1 MERRR
6 LIPRLILL
14 LTLLNGT
21 GLLGMNLI
29 GPVRADPPLTVDM
42 IYAAK
47 VRTDVRFGTTYLG
60 YHVSNTDTRT
70 PAPGLKVYFNEV
82 PGQWYTNAQG
92 WCIVQVSSWDVGRM
106 NLTIDRI
113 VSGNNETAFQQLVP
127 DSSTVFDKVMIEL
140 ITPEVRIGVDTVA
153 PIRIDAYYASDD
165 APFQGELIFNYPN
178 FTSSELGPRTY
189 FVEDIDDTQYGITQ
203 FETDTVEII
212 SDRVNV
218 TFWVEEDRIDTGSE
232 AEFEWTAFHELDG
245 AVFQGW
251 IEFNH
256 SLEQEEPGVY
266 TYAVESIFD
275 TKYDVSTFV
284 SNTEQVVFD
293 EVVVAL
299 EARKE
304 RIDVGEEAGIS
315 WSAHYWYNSE
325 PFYGEITLNRDSVTS
340 HKVGAKD
347 YFVQGVEDPYYGL
360 TSFDTNVVEVKWD
373 TIYVELQAADYRIDL
388 GQEAEV
394 TWKGTY
400 QSDGFDVTEFLDVDL
415 TPAILKKNSV
425 GELLL
430 EVAHVTDNL
439 NGIRSFSS
447 NYANVVWDRVEVE
460 LVYPGGRTEV
470 GIRAPLDVIA
480 TFEYDGAPFT
490 GEVNLDGSLISD
502 EVGSRTLTVSSI
514 VDDEHGIT
522 GFASNKVSIL
532 WDEILVDETVNT
544 IVPGKTTVSL
554 DVYYASDGRPVTGA
568 EVYVGGKR
576 TREVEPGIYTMVLTS
591 ILPFSSVDVDVRG
604 PGIDQAYDFGNQLN
618 VGNIG
623 LYAAFLATA
632 VAATV
637 YRSSLKLV
645 FSRK

>member
-1 MERRR
+1 MDRRR
-6 LIPRLILL
+6 LIPRLVLL

-29 GPVRADPPLTVDM
+29 GPVKADTPLTVDM
-42 IYAAK
+42 IYAARE
-47 VRTDVRFGTTYLG
+47 RTDVRFGTTYLG

-92 WCIVQVSSWDVGRM
+92 WAIVQVSSWDVGRM

-113 VSGNNETAFQQLVP
+113 VSGISETPFQQLVP
-127 DSSTVFDKVMIEL
+127 DSSTVFDKVIIEL

-153 PIRIDAYYASDD
+153 PIRVDAYYASDE
-165 APFQGELIFNYPN
+165 APFLGELIFNYPN
-178 FTSSELGPRTY
+178 FTSTELGPRNY
-189 FVEDIDDTQYGITQ
+189 FVEDIDDTQYGLTQ
-203 FETDTVEII
+203 FETDAVEII

-256 SLEQEEPGVY
+256 LLEQEEPGVY

-275 TKYDVSTFV
+275 TKYGVSTFV

-293 EVVVAL
+293 EVVVTL

-304 RIDVGEEAGIS
+304 RIDVGEEADIS

-325 PFYGEITLNRDSVTS
+325 PFYGEVTLNRDSVTS

-360 TSFDTNVVEVKWD
+360 TSFDTNEVEVKWD
-373 TIYVELQAADYRIDL
+373 AIYVELQAVDYRIDL

-400 QSDGFDVTEFLDVDL
+400 QSDGFDVTGFLDVDL
-415 TPAILKKNSV
+415 TPAILRKNSV

-439 NGIRSFSS
+439 NGISSFSS

-470 GIRAPLDVIA
+470 GSSAPLDVIA
-480 TFEYDGAPFT
+480 TYEYDGAPFT
-490 GEVNLDGSLISD
+490 GDVNLDGTLISD

-554 DVYYASDGRPVTGA
+554 DIYYASDGRPVTGA

-576 TREVEPGIYTMVLTS
+576 TREVEPGQYTMVLTS
-591 ILPFSSVDVDVRG
+591 ILPFSPVDVDVRG
-604 PGIDQAYDFGNQLN
+604 PGIDQAYSFGNQLN

>member
-1 MERRR
+1 
-6 LIPRLILL
+6 
-14 LTLLNGT
+14 
-21 GLLGMNLI
+21 MNLI
-29 GPVRADPPLTVDM
+29 VPVRADPPLTVDM

-47 VRTDVRFGTTYLG
+47 ERTDVRFGTTYLG
-60 YHVSNTDTRT
+60 YHVTFTDTRL
-70 PAPGLKVYFNEV
+70 PAAGLKVYFNEI

-92 WCIVQVSSWDVGRM
+92 WAIFEVSSWDVGRM

-113 VSGNNETAFQQLVP
+113 VSGNTQTAFQQLTP
-127 DSSTVFDKVMIEL
+127 DSSTVFDKVIIDLM
-140 ITPEVRIGVDTVA
+140 TPEDRIGVDTAA

-178 FTSSELGPRTY
+178 FISSELGPRTY
-189 FVEDIDDTQYGITQ
+189 FVEDINDTQYGLTQ
-203 FETDTVEII
+203 FEANTVEII

-218 TFWVEEDRIDTGSE
+218 TFWVEEDRIGTGSE

-245 AVFQGW
+245 AIFQGW
-251 IEFNH
+251 IEFND
-256 SLEQEEPGVY
+256 SRVQEEPGVY
-266 TYAVESIFD
+266 TYAVESVFD
-275 TKYDVSTFV
+275 IKYDVSTFV

-293 EVVVAL
+293 EVVVTL

-304 RIDVGEEAGIS
+304 RIDVGEEADIS
-315 WSAHYWYNSE
+315 WSANYWYNSE
-325 PFYGEITLNRDSVTS
+325 PFYGEVTLNRDSVTS

-347 YFVQGVEDPYYGL
+347 YFVQGVDDLKYGL

-394 TWKGTY
+394 TWTGTY
-400 QSDGFDVTEFLDVDL
+400 LSDGFDVTGFLDIDL

-470 GIRAPLDVIA
+470 GRSAPVEVIA
-480 TFEYDGAPFT
+480 TYEYDGVPFT
-490 GEVNLDGSLISD
+490 GEVNLDGTLTSD
-502 EVGSRTLTVSSI
+502 EVGSRMLTVSSI

-522 GFASNKVSIL
+522 GFTSNKVSIL
-532 WDEILVDETVNT
+532 WDEIVVDETVNT

-554 DVYYASDGRPVTGA
+554 DVYYASDGRSVTGA

-576 TREVEPGIYTMVLTS
+576 AREVEPGKYTRVLTS
-591 ILPFSSVDVDVRG
+591 ILPFSPVDVDVRG
-604 PGIDQAYDFGNQLN
+604 PGIDQAYSFGNQLN
-618 VGNIG
+618 LGNLG
-623 LYAAFLATA
+623 LYAAFIATS
-632 VAATV
+632 VAAAV
-637 YRSSLKLV
+637 YRGYLKLPL
-645 FSRK
+645 SRKGK

>member
-1 MERRR
+1 MDRRR
-6 LIPRLILL
+6 LIPRLVLL

-21 GLLGMNLI
+21 GLLGMNLVR
-29 GPVRADPPLTVDM
+29 PARADPPLTVDM

-47 VRTDVRFGTTYLG
+47 ERTDVRFGTTYLG

-92 WCIVQVSSWDVGRM
+92 WCIVQVSSWDIGRM
-106 NLTIDRI
+106 NLTIDSI
-113 VSGNNETAFQQLVP
+113 VSGSTQTAFQQLVP
-127 DSSTVFDKVMIEL
+127 DSSTVFDKVIIEL
-140 ITPEVRIGVDTVA
+140 ITPEDRIGVDTVA
-153 PIRIDAYYASDD
+153 PLRIDAYYASDE

-178 FTSSELGPRTY
+178 FTSTELGPRTY
-189 FVEDIDDTQYGITQ
+189 FVEDINDHQYGITQ

-218 TFWVEEDRIDTGSE
+218 TFWVEEDRIGTGSE

-251 IEFNH
+251 IEFNY

-266 TYAVESIFD
+266 TYAIESIFD

-293 EVVVAL
+293 EVVVTL

-304 RIDVGEEAGIS
+304 RIDVGEEADIS

-373 TIYVELQAADYRIDL
+373 TIYVELQAVDYRIDL

-415 TPAILKKNSV
+415 TPAILTKNSV

-447 NYANVVWDRVEVE
+447 NYANVVWDRLEVE

-470 GIRAPLDVIA
+470 GSRAPLDVIA
-480 TFEYDGAPFT
+480 TYEYDGAPFT
-490 GEVNLDGSLISD
+490 GEVNLDGILISD

-514 VDDEHGIT
+514 VDDEHGIM
-522 GFASNKVSIL
+522 GFTSNKVSIL

-554 DVYYASDGRPVTGA
+554 DVYYASDGHPVTGA

-591 ILPFSSVDVDVRG
+591 ILPFSPVDVDVRG
-604 PGIDQAYDFGNQLN
+604 PGIDQAYNFGNQLN

-637 YRSSLKLV
+637 YRSSLKLA

>member
-6 LIPRLILL
+6 LIPRLVIL

-113 VSGNNETAFQQLVP
+113 VSGGSETPFQQLVP
-127 DSSTVFDKVMIEL
+127 DSSTVFDKVIIEL

-178 FTSSELGPRTY
+178 FTSTELGPRTY

-293 EVVVAL
+293 EVVVTL
-299 EARKE
+299 EVRKE

-373 TIYVELQAADYRIDL
+373 AIYVELQAADYRIDL

-415 TPAILKKNSV
+415 TPAILTKNSV

-480 TFEYDGAPFT
+480 TYEYDGAPFT

-554 DVYYASDGRPVTGA
+554 DVYYASDGRPVTGG

-576 TREVEPGIYTMVLTS
+576 TREVEPGQYTMVLTS

-604 PGIDQAYDFGNQLN
+604 PGIDQAYNFGNQLN

-637 YRSSLKLV
+637 YRSSLKLA

>member
-6 LIPRLILL
+6 LIPRLVIL

-113 VSGNNETAFQQLVP
+113 VSGGSETPFQQLVP
-127 DSSTVFDKVMIEL
+127 DSSTVFDKVIIEL

-178 FTSSELGPRTY
+178 FTSTELGPRTY

-293 EVVVAL
+293 EVVVTL
-299 EARKE
+299 EVRKE

-373 TIYVELQAADYRIDL
+373 AIYVELQAADYRIDL

-415 TPAILKKNSV
+415 TPAILTKNSV

-480 TFEYDGAPFT
+480 TYEYDGAPFT

-576 TREVEPGIYTMVLTS
+576 TREVEPGKYTMVLTS

-604 PGIDQAYDFGNQLN
+604 PGIDQAYNFGNQLN

-637 YRSSLKLV
+637 YRSSLKLA

>member
-1 MERRR
+1 MDRRR
-6 LIPRLILL
+6 LIPRLVLL

-29 GPVRADPPLTVDM
+29 GPVKADPPLTVDM
-42 IYAAK
+42 IYAARE
-47 VRTDVRFGTTYLG
+47 RTDVRFGTTYLG

-92 WCIVQVSSWDVGRM
+92 WAIVQVSSWDVGRM

-113 VSGNNETAFQQLVP
+113 VSGGSETPFQQLVP
-127 DSSTVFDKVMIEL
+127 DSSTVFDKIIIEL

-153 PIRIDAYYASDD
+153 PIRVDAYYASDE
-165 APFQGELIFNYPN
+165 APFLGELIFNYPN
-178 FTSSELGPRTY
+178 FTSTELGPRNY
-189 FVEDIDDTQYGITQ
+189 FVEDIDDTQYGLTQ
-203 FETDTVEII
+203 FETDAVEII

-256 SLEQEEPGVY
+256 LLEQEEPGVY

-275 TKYDVSTFV
+275 TKYGVSTFV

-293 EVVVAL
+293 EVVVTL

-304 RIDVGEEAGIS
+304 RIDVGEEADIS

-325 PFYGEITLNRDSVTS
+325 PFYGEVTLNRDSVTS

-360 TSFDTNVVEVKWD
+360 TSFDTNEVEVKWD
-373 TIYVELQAADYRIDL
+373 AIYVELQAVDYRIDL

-400 QSDGFDVTEFLDVDL
+400 QSDGFDVTGFLDVDL
-415 TPAILKKNSV
+415 TPAILRKNSV

-439 NGIRSFSS
+439 NGISSFSS

-470 GIRAPLDVIA
+470 GSSAPLDVIA
-480 TFEYDGAPFT
+480 TYEYDGAPFT
-490 GEVNLDGSLISD
+490 GDVNLDGTLISD

-554 DVYYASDGRPVTGA
+554 DIYYASDGRPVTGA

-576 TREVEPGIYTMVLTS
+576 TREVEPGQYTMVLTS
-591 ILPFSSVDVDVRG
+591 ILPFSPVDVDVRG
-604 PGIDQAYDFGNQLN
+604 PGIDQAYSFGNQLN

>member
-1 MERRR
+1 MDRRR
-6 LIPRLILL
+6 LIPRLVLL

-29 GPVRADPPLTVDM
+29 GSVRADPPLTVDM

-113 VSGNNETAFQQLVP
+113 VSGGSETPFQQLVP
-127 DSSTVFDKVMIEL
+127 DSSTVFDKVIIEL

-178 FTSSELGPRTY
+178 FTSTELGPRTY

-293 EVVVAL
+293 EVVVTL
-299 EARKE
+299 EVRKE

-373 TIYVELQAADYRIDL
+373 AIYVELQAADYRIDL

-415 TPAILKKNSV
+415 TPAILTKNSV

-480 TFEYDGAPFT
+480 TYEYDGAPFT

-554 DVYYASDGRPVTGA
+554 DVYYASDGRPVTGV

-576 TREVEPGIYTMVLTS
+576 TREVEPGQYTMVLTS

-604 PGIDQAYDFGNQLN
+604 PGIDQAYNFGNQLN

>member
-1 MERRR
+1 MEWRR
-6 LIPRLILL
+6 LFPRLVLL

-21 GLLGMNLI
+21 GLLGMTLV
-29 GPVRADPPLTVDM
+29 GSVRADPPLTVDM

-47 VRTDVRFGTTYLG
+47 ERTDVRFGTTYLG
-60 YHVSNTDTRT
+60 YHVSDTDTRT

-113 VSGNNETAFQQLVP
+113 VSGSKETEFQQLVP
-127 DSSTVFDKVMIEL
+127 DSSTVFDRVIIDL
-140 ITPEVRIGVDTVA
+140 ITPETRIGVDTMA

-165 APFQGELIFNYPN
+165 APFQGELTFNYPN
-178 FTSSELGPRTY
+178 FTSSELGLRTY
-189 FVEDIDDTQYGITQ
+189 FVEDINDNQYGITE
-203 FETDTVEII
+203 FETSTVEII
-212 SDRVNV
+212 TDRVNV
-218 TFWVEEDRIDTGSE
+218 TFWVEEARIDTGSE
-232 AEFEWTAFHELDG
+232 AEFGWTAFHELDG

-251 IEFNH
+251 IEFND
-256 SLEQEEPGVY
+256 SLVQEEPGIY
-266 TYAVESIFD
+266 SYAVESIFD

-293 EVVVAL
+293 EVVVTL

-304 RIDVGEEAGIS
+304 RIDVGKEADIS

-347 YFVQGVEDPYYGL
+347 YFVQAVEDPRYGL
-360 TSFDTNVVEVKWD
+360 TSFGTNVVEVKWD

-394 TWKGTY
+394 TWTGTY
-400 QSDGFDVTEFLDVDL
+400 LSDGFDVTEYLDVDL

-470 GIRAPLDVIA
+470 GRRAPLDVIA
-480 TFEYDGAPFT
+480 TYEYDGTPFT
-490 GEVNLDGSLISD
+490 GEVNLDGTLFSD
-502 EVGSRTLTVSSI
+502 EVDSRTLAVSSI
-514 VDDEHGIT
+514 VDDEHGLT
-522 GFASNKVSIL
+522 GFTSNKVSIL
-532 WDEILVDETVNT
+532 WDEIVVDETVNT

-554 DVYYASDGRPVTGA
+554 DVYYASDGRPVKGV

-576 TREVEPGIYTMVLTS
+576 AREVEPGKYSMVLTS
-591 ILPFSSVDVDVRG
+591 ILPFSPVDVDVRG
-604 PGIDQAYDFGNQLN
+604 PGIEQAYSFGNQLN

-623 LYAAFLATA
+623 LYAAFVASA
-632 VAATV
+632 VAAAV
-637 YRSSLKLV
+637 YRGYLKLPL
-645 FSRK
+645 SRK